1 MIRPIHSL
9 RAMILLFPPRKT
21 NSFRNIRDRQYLR
34 QPSTLGIVLDER
46 RNDPEF
52 LGRFNKGNRMRIR
65 SIGLIGL
72 SCILIAVQIG
82 GCSSARQ
89 RRGID
94 APSRGAIADAITSG
108 SIFAGMTKSE
118 VRESWGEPADI
129 SVGVQNTESEIW
141 KYDRR
146 SVSGG
151 GRTAG
156 RARAV
161 VQRAIYTL
169 IFDGYI
175 LKSIDAK
182 KY

>member
-1 MIRPIHSL
+1 
-9 RAMILLFPPRKT
+9 
-21 NSFRNIRDRQYLR
+21 
-34 QPSTLGIVLDER
+34 
-46 RNDPEF
+46 
-52 LGRFNKGNRMRIR
+52 MRIR
-65 SIGLIGL
+65 SINTIGL
-72 SCILIAVQIG
+72 ALILMAVQIG

-94 APSRGAIADAITSG
+94 APSRGAIADAINIG
-108 SIFAGMTKSE
+108 SIFVGMTKSE

-129 SVGVQNTESEIW
+129 SVGEQYTESEVW

-146 SVSGG
+146 SASGG
-151 GRTAG
+151 GQTGG

-182 KY
+182 NY